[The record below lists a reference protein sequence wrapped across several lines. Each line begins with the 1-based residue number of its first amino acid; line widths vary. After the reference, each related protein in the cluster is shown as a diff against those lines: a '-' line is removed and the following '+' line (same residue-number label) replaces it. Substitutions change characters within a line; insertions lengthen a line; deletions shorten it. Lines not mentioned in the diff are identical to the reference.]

1 MTART
6 HGIIN
11 DPLVL
16 AKHWPTHSISNSDS
30 EETGITPSSGSASL
44 ANFGKSTRDV
54 ILSTYQGD
62 FQDIGYRLAEATDNF
77 LDFSILTNVPYG
89 VQSKVKQRQTDTDLH
104 HLYRRFGRFLR
115 LFPNIEYN
123 AFVLAQAHHYG
134 HKLSFEKFSNCGWRK
149 EIAFTNGGIGVHLLR
164 LDMSQLS
171 ETKQTI
177 DAYKEIDALPENNA
191 EPTGRGK
198 SVLE

>member
-1 MTART
+1 MPFEYWPIHQSEAYQQFKVDLNDFQKMKKRHEIDIQIIGSDISQRAVDTTIKNVEYAEIQQLCEGGLMSART

-30 EETGITPSSGSASL
+30 EESGITPSSGSASL

-62 FQDIGYRLAEATDNF
+62 FQDIGYRLAEATGNF

-89 VQSKVKQRQTDTDLH
+89 VQSKVKQR
-104 HLYRRFGRFLR
+104 
-115 LFPNIEYN
+115 
-123 AFVLAQAHHYG
+123 
-134 HKLSFEKFSNCGWRK
+134 
-149 EIAFTNGGIGVHLLR
+149 
-164 LDMSQLS
+164 
-171 ETKQTI
+171 
-177 DAYKEIDALPENNA
+177 
-191 EPTGRGK
+191 
-198 SVLE
+198 